1 MENKK
6 LLVLLLLLGGGYLI
20 WKNSNKMAAPTAT
33 DNGTGSGPTGGSGE
47 YGSELPSESSEYG
60 PQSQKDCPEG
70 YTFVPIQCITAPCYG
85 GSCVKAEPKPQPIDL
100 EPLPPVKNPDL
111 QPIAIDKQLVYGEVS
126 GFSFTGSDKNTL
138 ALQGNI
144 KEGLVKQGNFN

>member
-20 WKNSNKMAAPTAT
+20 WKNSNKMAAPTT
-33 DNGTGSGPTGGSGE
+33 DNGTGSGPTGSGE
-47 YGSELPSESSEYG
+47 YGSDLPTESGEYG
-60 PQSQKDCPEG
+60 QTMTPQSQKDCPEG
-70 YTFVPIQCITAPCYG
+70 YTFEPFQCAVAPWYG
-85 GSCVKAEPKPQPIDL
+85 GSCVKAEPEPIVDV
-100 EPLPPVKNPDL
+100 EPMPMVKDSSL
-111 QPIAIDKQLVYGEVS
+111 IYGEVG

>member
-20 WKNSNKMAAPTAT
+20 WKNSNKMAAPTTT
-33 DNGTGSGPTGGSGE
+33 DNGTGSGPTGSGE
-47 YGSELPSESSEYG
+47 YGAELPPTDGYAPSDIV
-60 PQSQKDCPEG
+60 QSQKDCPEG
-70 YTFVPIQCITAPCYG
+70 YTFVPFQCAVAPCYG
-85 GSCVKAEPKPQPIDL
+85 GSCQKNEP
-100 EPLPPVKNPDL
+100 EPMPKYPLLGGAPDEL
-111 QPIAIDKQLVYGEVS
+111 IYGEVS

-138 ALQGNI
+138 ALQSNI